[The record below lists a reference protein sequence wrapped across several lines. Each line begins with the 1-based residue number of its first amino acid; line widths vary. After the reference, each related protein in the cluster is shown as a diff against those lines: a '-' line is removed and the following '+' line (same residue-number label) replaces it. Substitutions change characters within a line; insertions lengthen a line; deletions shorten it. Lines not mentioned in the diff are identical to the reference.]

1 MKWGSPGS
9 LGDGGTKMMPDCVV
23 RMHLEQVSVSYSLQF
38 LYIMGLFRSATCSQQ
53 QWPLIVGF
61 PVLGLGLARCLL
73 AEPEPV
79 VTQMWHI
86 LSYPLN
92 ILRILSILS
101 MWSCCTLADQGQA
114 QERRRFLP
122 NLEGAVSSV
131 TGKGSGLWFWK
142 QVHRMQ
148 NKSMSLHESSNL
160 LQ

>member
-1 MKWGSPGS
+1 MVAQTWCQIVLWECIWNK
-9 LGDGGTKMMPDCVV
+9 C
-23 RMHLEQVSVSYSLQF
+23 RC
-38 LYIMGLFRSATCSQQ
+38 YILFNFFIFNTMGLFRSATCSQQ

-79 VTQMWHI
+79 VTQIWHI

-101 MWSCCTLADQGQA
+101 MWSCCTLADQGHA

-131 TGKGSGLWFWK
+131 TGNGSGLWFWK
-142 QVHRMQ
+142 QVHRVQ
-148 NKSMSLHESSNL
+148 NKSMSLHEFSNL